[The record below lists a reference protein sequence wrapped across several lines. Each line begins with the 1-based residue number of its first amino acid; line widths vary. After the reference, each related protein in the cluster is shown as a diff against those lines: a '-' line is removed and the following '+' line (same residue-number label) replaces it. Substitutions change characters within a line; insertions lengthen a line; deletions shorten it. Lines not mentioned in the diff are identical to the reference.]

1 MAMKLLSSRLEKD
14 IDKKIIE
21 NIVKGKYNLAVINVG
36 LYFDKLYK
44 KIPSKKRIS
53 YGRVHVIKILSKYIF
68 DKLSEKG
75 SVNFEVAAD
84 LYGNSNDFKSKGVSL
99 GIISFCGVEEPK
111 RTLPYFVSAADSPDF
126 DTREMAQMFFRKII
140 KEHPST
146 AKKILLN
153 LVGSS
158 YSNIRRF
165 VAETLRPVKEN
176 KWFHERPE
184 YPLSILRNLFKENS
198 PYPRTSVGN
207 NLSDLSKQN
216 PELVYKLVE
225 ELVGN
230 RNENSYWIA
239 YRACRNL
246 AKKDKN
252 KVMKLLKVDEY
263 IYKNKTYKRSA
274 RKRS

>member
-1 MAMKLLSSRLEKD
+1 MKLLSTKIEKD
-14 IDKKIIE
+14 IDEKIIE
-21 NIVKGKYNLAVINVG
+21 NIIKGKYNLAVKNIS
-36 LYFDKLYK
+36 LIFDKLYK
-44 KIPSKKRIS
+44 KIPDKKRIS
-53 YGRVHVIKILSKYIF
+53 YGRVYVIKLLSKNIYE
-68 DKLSEKG
+68 KLFERG

-84 LYGNSNDFKSKGVSL
+84 LYEKSNDFKSKGVSL
-99 GIISFCGVEEPK
+99 GIISFCGLEEPK

-126 DTREMAQMFFRKII
+126 DTREMAQMFFRKTI
-140 KEHPST
+140 KKHPPT

-153 LVGSS
+153 LVNSS

-184 YPLSILRNLFKENS
+184 YPLSILRNLFKESS

-207 NLSDLSKQN
+207 NLSDLAKQN
-216 PELVYKLVE
+216 PKLVYQIVKELVDS
-225 ELVGN
+225 G
-230 RNENSYWIA
+230 NENSYWIA

-246 AKKDKN
+246 IKKDKN

-263 IYKNKTYKRSA
+263 KYKNKTYKRSA
-274 RKRS
+274 RKRN

>member
-1 MAMKLLSSRLEKD
+1 MKLLSARLEKG
-14 IDKKIIE
+14 IDKEIIE
-21 NIVKGKYNLAVINVG
+21 NIVKGKYNLAVKNIEVF
-36 LYFDKLYK
+36 FDKLYK
-44 KIPSKKRIS
+44 KIPAKKRIS

-84 LYGNSNDFKSKGVSL
+84 LYENSNDFKSKGVSL
-99 GIISFCGVEEPK
+99 GIISFCGIEEPK

-140 KEHPST
+140 KEHPPT

-153 LVGSS
+153 LVNSS

-198 PYPRTSVGN
+198 AYPRTSVGN
-207 NLSDLSKQN
+207 NLSDLAKRN
-216 PELVYKLVE
+216 PELVYKLIG
-225 ELVGN
+225 ELVESG
-230 RNENSYWIA
+230 NENSYWIA

-252 KVMKLLKVDEY
+252 KVLNLLKIDAY
-263 IYKNKTYKRSA
+263 IYKNKTYTRSA